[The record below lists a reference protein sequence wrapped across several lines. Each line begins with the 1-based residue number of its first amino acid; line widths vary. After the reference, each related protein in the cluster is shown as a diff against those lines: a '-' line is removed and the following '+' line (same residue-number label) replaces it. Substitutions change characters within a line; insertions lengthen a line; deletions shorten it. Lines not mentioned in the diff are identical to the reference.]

1 MKYIK
6 ILKKKKKIIKKELFG
21 PKNISTPK
29 EHFYLI
35 NSKEKMEFI
44 KDTLNKDKKYIDTKR
59 TFLSQLKGRSAKL
72 DTGRKPGYV

>member
-6 ILKKKKKIIKKELFG
+6 NLSRKNCLDQKIYRHQKNSFISSTQRKK
-21 PKNISTPK
+21 
-29 EHFYLI
+29 
-35 NSKEKMEFI
+35 MAFI

-72 DTGRKPGYV
+72 DTGRKSGHV